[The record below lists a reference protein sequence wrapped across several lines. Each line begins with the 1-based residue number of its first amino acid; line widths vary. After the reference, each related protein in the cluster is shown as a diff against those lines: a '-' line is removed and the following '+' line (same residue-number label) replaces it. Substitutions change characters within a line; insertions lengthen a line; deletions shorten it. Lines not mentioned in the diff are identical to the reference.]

1 MMKIGIGNLIV
12 LIFALSCVGTDFI
25 TEPEPPVGNPA
36 KIEIVPT
43 TTAIQ
48 QGSAIGFQATYLDT
62 LGEIVPGISFQWMSS
77 DTSIASIDTNGT
89 AVGNQPGQVMIAAS
103 ANGVESEPALLTIVS
118 DPNQVAT
125 VSVVP
130 DSGCIRIGEPQ
141 QYLAAAFNLN
151 NDRLVGKIF
160 SWRNSDPSIV
170 TIDSTGLLT
179 TIMPGTVGIIA
190 STDGIDS
197 SPAFLRVLG
206 ENPAGTFMKKPGTS
220 YTVRGTAVLET
231 FENCNLEL
239 QFGSDFS
246 SSSGPGLHVYL
257 STANSINSGSL
268 DLGDL
273 KKTSGS
279 QSYQIPGDVEID
291 TYNWVVI
298 HCVPFNVTFGFA
310 ELK

>member
-12 LIFALSCVGTDFI
+12 LVFALSCVGTDFI
-25 TEPEPPVGNPA
+25 TESPLGNSA
-36 KIEIVPT
+36 RIEIDPT

-48 QGSAIGFQATYLDT
+48 QGSAVSFQATYYDT
-62 LGEIVPGISFQWMSS
+62 LGNIVPGTSFQWMSS
-77 DTSIASIDTNGT
+77 DPSISSIDENGS
-89 AVGNQPGQVMIAAS
+89 ASGNLPGQVMIVAA
-103 ANGVESEPALLTIVS
+103 AKGVESEPALLTIVS

-130 DSGCIRIGEPQ
+130 DSGSIRAGETQ

-151 NDRLVGKIF
+151 NDRLVGQVF
-160 SWRNSDPSIV
+160 SWRSSAPSIA

-179 TIMPGTVGIIA
+179 AILPGTADIIA

-197 SPAFLRVLG
+197 LPAFLKVLG
-206 ENPAGTFMKKPGTS
+206 ESRTGMFMKKPGTS
-220 YTVRGTAVLET
+220 YTVSGTAILET
-231 FENCNLEL
+231 LENGSLEL

-257 STANSINSGSL
+257 STANRINSGSL

-273 KKTSGS
+273 KMTSGS